1 MGWLW
6 LHSYVNKWGRSYGHL
21 SWNYWKKR
29 FSVIIQIG
37 IKPTTQLTRSSCSF
51 TEVALISPWALE
63 LFSAV
68 LSPVAEGRSF
78 ILCYFLSDI
87 SICLICICWL
97 HKALNCSCTTAN
109 LLFWDE
115 CEFQLHFACFQT
127 INPKCS
133 CTENLSSWEA
143 FHSQK
148 QNLFYTVIWHYQS
161 YLVPQNRKQNY
172 AR

>member
-1 MGWLW
+1 M
-6 LHSYVNKWGRSYGHL
+6 NEQGRASGRL
-21 SWNYWKKR
+21 SRNCVLKKR
-29 FSVIIQIG
+29 FSEIQIG
-37 IKPTTQLTRSSCSF
+37 ISPTTHLTRSSCSF

-68 LSPVAEGRSF
+68 LSPVVEGRSF
-78 ILCYFLSDI
+78 ILFYFLSDV
-87 SICLICICWL
+87 SICSICICWP

-115 CEFQLHFACFQT
+115 CEFQLYSACFQP
-127 INPKCS
+127 INPKRS
-133 CTENLSSWEA
+133 CMKNLSSRES

-148 QNLFYTVIWHYQS
+148 QNFFFILIWNYQP
-161 YLVPQNRKQNY
+161 YLVIQNRKQNY